1 MYVEKKGVLV
11 LNDAARSRI
20 KIKIKD
26 DEDREMYISLN
37 NMEVIREFHEQI
49 LVKR

>member
-1 MYVEKKGVLV
+1 M

-26 DEDREMYISLN
+26 DEDREVYISLN
-37 NMEVIREFHEQI
+37 NMEFIREFHEQI
-49 LVKR
+49 LVER